1 MIKTKTVR
9 ISKNKLLAIILLRYL
24 KRRWYLI
31 LTVLL
36 LGLVI
41 SQKENPE
48 QIDLFFI
55 SICFLY
61 PLLIIIQFWIWVNS
75 KQNKI
80 FFTDRMYEID
90 EDKISG
96 RTDSISFSTVEK
108 KHFIK
113 NDLILKTYLL
123 YLSKGQFF
131 YIPLDSFESEQDR
144 IWFEQNYINP
154 KA

>member
-9 ISKNKLLAIILLRYL
+9 LSKNKFLGIILLRYL

-31 LTVLL
+31 LAVLL
-36 LGLVI
+36 LGLFI
-41 SQKENPE
+41 SQKEHPE
-48 QIDLFFI
+48 KIDIFFI

-61 PLLIIIQFWIWVNS
+61 PLLIIIQFWTWVNS

-80 FFTDRMYEID
+80 FLTDRMYEID
-90 EDKISG
+90 EDKITG
-96 RTDSISFSTVEK
+96 RTNSISFSTVEK

-123 YLSKGQFF
+123 YISKGQFF

-144 IWFEQNYINP
+144 IWFEQNYIDP
-154 KA
+154 KE